1 MTHDARPYVSA
12 PEDLVLHSTRVL
24 GYATTTRIA
33 GRLGLDPGVVEDLL
47 LDFGVRGWVGH
58 STFAG
63 SSGWSATDAGR
74 VEGERRLAAEL
85 DRSGSRDTV
94 VGVHADF
101 LPLNRRFGEACTR
114 WQVRPDRTDPMA
126 LNDHTDWAWD
136 EGVLRALAS
145 VDARLRGLVD
155 RLAGRLQRFDGYA
168 DRYSAALAK
177 VDAGERRWVDAPDV
191 DSCHTVWIQ
200 LHEDLLATLGIP
212 RGSDG

>member
-1 MTHDARPYVSA
+1 MTPDARPYVSA
-12 PEDLVLHSTRVL
+12 PEDLVLHGTRVL

-33 GRLGLDPGVVEDLL
+33 GRFGLDPGVVEDLL
-47 LDFGVRGWVGH
+47 LDLGVRGWVGH

-85 DRSGSRDTV
+85 DRAGARDTV

-136 EGVLRALAS
+136 EGVLRALA
-145 VDARLRGLVD
+145 VGRRATARIGRPAGEPPPALRRLRRPLLRRAREG
-155 RLAGRLQRFDGYA
+155 GRR
-168 DRYSAALAK
+168 
-177 VDAGERRWVDAPDV
+177 
-191 DSCHTVWIQ
+191 
-200 LHEDLLATLGIP
+200 
-212 RGSDG
+212 